1 MKRVQF
7 GIYQMPAKNEQGTSE
22 KRAYARLI
30 SKETKKLDE
39 ICSFINECCSVNSAD
54 IKGVLDA
61 LSKYVGRELSY
72 GSCVELDGL
81 GFFSPSL
88 KTVKDGVNEK
98 GEELYKVKVDGVNF
112 RCAKKLKK
120 KVCESQPLK
129 VKRTNVSKFNY
140 EGRKAKLMAYLEMHN
155 FINLTDYQRFVGCT
169 YYMAKNDFKRYEEEK
184 LVQRQGY
191 KTHRVYILATVQEE

>member
-1 MKRVQF
+1 MYGIAGKLFVVVVYVHGIVENKLHLHLISDTLPGNRDDIGWRQARGGILLSIKLKRRDET
-7 GIYQMPAKNEQGTSE
+7 GTIRYLPNAGKNEQGTSE

-112 RCAKKLKK
+112 RCAKKLKRR
-120 KVCESQPLK
+120 CA
-129 VKRTNVSKFNY
+129 
-140 EGRKAKLMAYLEMHN
+140 KASL
-155 FINLTDYQRFVGCT
+155 
-169 YYMAKNDFKRYEEEK
+169 
-184 LVQRQGY
+184 
-191 KTHRVYILATVQEE
+191 